1 MTEVRLAGHSGRG
14 VLGVLPFWGFFLAVV
29 VVAVVAALILKG
41 QESGFLNAMTADQS
55 EKRIELLISAST
67 EDIISEDVPR
77 LETTL
82 EQVMLTDPDVHS
94 IRVTDEDGKVLLS
107 QSKPVAPQT
116 AQILPMIEQEFP
128 LQRFVMPVRVDGDP
142 YGRMIVEWNPSRTG
156 VQIERHAYFVAG
168 AMAIVGIL
176 FGLLGYKFGRSRG

>member
-1 MTEVRLAGHSGRG
+1 M
-14 VLGVLPFWGFFLAVV
+14 VLPFWGFILAVV
-29 VVAVVAALILKG
+29 VIAVIAALILKS
-41 QESGFLNAMTADQS
+41 QESGFLNGMMADQS

-82 EQVMLTDPDVHS
+82 EQVILTDPDVHS

-107 QSKPVAPQT
+107 QSKSDGPQSE
-116 AQILPMIEQEFP
+116 QILPFIEREFP
-128 LQRFVMPVRVDGDP
+128 LQRFVMPVLVEGDP
-142 YGRMIVEWNPSRTG
+142 YGKMIVEWNPSRTG

-168 AMAIVGIL
+168 AVAIVGIL
-176 FGLLGYKFGRSRG
+176 LGLLGYWFGRSRA